1 MAGELNE
8 FAKLLDT
15 NISKAA
21 ELGEK
26 LTGVKMSVP
35 ELMNKIQGLNQQLY
49 NLSVSSSALGRDFGT
64 VKDQI
69 TTVMRQF
76 NFTAESAI
84 EMQRTLTT
92 GFREPIDDIESFQT
106 LLERSKQIF
115 GNNEAAAKRFIQQLA
130 ELDKSSVGLRDNFTK
145 LMMIMGKT
153 DGLKMGSQEE
163 LERGAALRDLTKSQI
178 EMKYKL
184 GEIDRDQF
192 FSYMKYINGKNE
204 AETKL
209 LQMTEKVQQSRQAT
223 SAMEAALVQGGDSTA
238 LANTLGVLNN
248 IGSAVIATGIDATV
262 SSLKAFNKARA
273 DTGSKE
279 IGASSQ
285 EALKSL
291 IGNYSDVKE
300 AQAKLVEAGF
310 SEAEAKNLIAQNSEL
325 IAKRRQEEEKTAI
338 NINRIQ
344 NNMLTSDEK
353 RALIT
358 DQIAQRN
365 KTLQQNYDVMKNTL
379 LASVDAL
386 KAMAELSAY
395 SGRGIDVASMGIS
408 PENVAKQRNQMA
420 QVASE
425 RIANLD
431 AGIAEMEEFAKKSNT
446 LNKDDLAAEA
456 AKQISRQ
463 KSAAIQTAQLGNTE
477 AAAKLNEQIA
487 QREIQLQKFQETGN
501 ADELKFLTSR
511 QEQENDI
518 NRMKA
523 EVNKARAD
531 SVQQERAAREADVQ
545 AMIRQEQVAIEK
557 LQAQNELLQSEI
569 SLMDSLAVGIG
580 ANAAARE
587 KAAKNLM
594 EQAKQEESI
603 IKDIS
608 NARQKAISD
617 SNDATKTDLQRL
629 VAAEQATKL
638 EIEMQKHIATRNN
651 LNKQALDQLKQ
662 LREGYLDAINSM
674 EIGAGMFT
682 EIVADQNKN
691 LGALIRTTESVPRV
705 LRTGAGSGG
714 ITQATQFGPGGLTGG
729 FGPKSEEYSQHVMT
743 SMDDIQKLVTS
754 LPEQIGQHVGER
766 LAIAAGARPEYTG
779 VIAETAASG
788 QAGTIKALGAPQNA
802 KGVAAAVEAAAAS
815 GAAAGVASTKID
827 TSDMIKEISTTIQRG
842 VVEAV
847 KKGMSAAVSELT
859 KQTSPE

>member
-15 NISKAA
+15 NIAKAA

-408 PENVAKQRNQMA
+408 PENV
-420 QVASE
+420 
-425 RIANLD
+425 
-431 AGIAEMEEFAKKSNT
+431 SN
-446 LNKDDLAAEA
+446 
-456 AKQISRQ
+456 
-463 KSAAIQTAQLGNTE
+463 
-477 AAAKLNEQIA
+477 
-487 QREIQLQKFQETGN
+487 
-501 ADELKFLTSR
+501 
-511 QEQENDI
+511 
-518 NRMKA
+518 
-523 EVNKARAD
+523 
-531 SVQQERAAREADVQ
+531 
-545 AMIRQEQVAIEK
+545 
-557 LQAQNELLQSEI
+557 
-569 SLMDSLAVGIG
+569 
-580 ANAAARE
+580 
-587 KAAKNLM
+587 
-594 EQAKQEESI
+594 
-603 IKDIS
+603 
-608 NARQKAISD
+608 
-617 SNDATKTDLQRL
+617 
-629 VAAEQATKL
+629 
-638 EIEMQKHIATRNN
+638 
-651 LNKQALDQLKQ
+651 
-662 LREGYLDAINSM
+662 
-674 EIGAGMFT
+674 
-682 EIVADQNKN
+682 
-691 LGALIRTTESVPRV
+691 
-705 LRTGAGSGG
+705 GSSC
-714 ITQATQFGPGGLTGG
+714 
-729 FGPKSEEYSQHVMT
+729 K
-743 SMDDIQKLVTS
+743 
-754 LPEQIGQHVGER
+754 
-766 LAIAAGARPEYTG
+766 
-779 VIAETAASG
+779 
-788 QAGTIKALGAPQNA
+788 
-802 KGVAAAVEAAAAS
+802 
-815 GAAAGVASTKID
+815 
-827 TSDMIKEISTTIQRG
+827 
-842 VVEAV
+842 
-847 KKGMSAAVSELT
+847 
-859 KQTSPE
+859 